1 MGLMTTE
8 TGTGHRREASETA
21 LPLRADN
28 QPIHTQPKPPP
39 SSLVSLVVILAGYVF
54 SLAAP
59 FFVVG
64 PAQTDAPTDKI
75 WLAFSLTVVGVV
87 VATVT
92 SAVEYLRTRNWSWL
106 IIGIVPGL
114 TLLMCGAILAAAK
127 VAP

>member
-1 MGLMTTE
+1 MSTE
-8 TGTGHRREASETA
+8 TGTSTGHRSEASETA

-28 QPIHTQPKPPP
+28 HPIHTQEKPPA
-39 SSLVSLVVILAGYVF
+39 SSLVSRVVILAGYVF

-64 PAQTDAPTDKI
+64 PSQKDAPTDKI
-75 WLAFSLTVVGVV
+75 WLAFALTAIGVA
-87 VATVT
+87 VAIVT
-92 SAVEYLRTRNWSWL
+92 SAIEYARTRNWSWL
-106 IIGIVPGL
+106 IIGIVPAL

>member
-1 MGLMTTE
+1 MSTE
-8 TGTGHRREASETA
+8 TGTSTGHRSEASETA

-28 QPIHTQPKPPP
+28 HPIHTQEKPPA

-64 PAQTDAPTDKI
+64 PSQKDAPTDKI
-75 WLAFSLTVVGVV
+75 WLAFALTAIGVA
-87 VATVT
+87 VAIVT
-92 SAVEYLRTRNWSWL
+92 SAIEYARTRNWSWL
-106 IIGIVPGL
+106 IIGIVPAL